1 MVSVP
6 KDGNCQP
13 NSLLASLPAS
23 SFWHQRF
30 TTHADVRQAVA
41 EFVNNLQTMAAR
53 HRAKEADRKTGVAAA
68 VRQRKQKAASTE
80 LLQPALDPGVAQEA
94 QSEEKVTRRDAA
106 SAEEES
112 FVRQHSNGYQVRTK
126 AHS

>member
-1 MVSVP
+1 METASQTL
-6 KDGNCQP
+6 C
-13 NSLLASLPAS
+13 LLLFPPA
-23 SFWHQRF
+23 HQRF

-94 QSEEKVTRRDAA
+94 QREEKVTQRDAA
-106 SAEEES
+106 AAEEGS
-112 FVRQHSNGYQVRTK
+112 FVRTVTDTRSGRKRTVRVSSSK
-126 AHS
+126 FM

>member
-1 MVSVP
+1 METASQTL
-6 KDGNCQP
+6 C
-13 NSLLASLPAS
+13 LLLFPPA
-23 SFWHQRF
+23 HQRF

-94 QSEEKVTRRDAA
+94 QREEKVTQRDAA
-106 SAEEES
+106 AAEEG
-112 FVRQHSNGYQVRTK
+112 VRQNSN
-126 AHS
+126 

>member
-1 MVSVP
+1 METASQTL
-6 KDGNCQP
+6 C
-13 NSLLASLPAS
+13 LLLFPPA
-23 SFWHQRF
+23 HQRF

-53 HRAKEADRKTGVAAA
+53 YRAKEADRKTGVAAT

-94 QSEEKVTRRDAA
+94 QLREEKVTQRDAA
-106 SAEEES
+106 AAEEGS
-112 FVRQHSNGYQVRTK
+112 FVRTVTDTRSGRKRTVRVSSSK
-126 AHS
+126 FSM

>member
-1 MVSVP
+1 METASQTL
-6 KDGNCQP
+6 C
-13 NSLLASLPAS
+13 LLLFPPA
-23 SFWHQRF
+23 HQRF

-53 HRAKEADRKTGVAAA
+53 YRAKEADRKTGVAAT

-94 QSEEKVTRRDAA
+94 LSQLREEKVTQRDAA
-106 SAEEES
+106 AAEEGS
-112 FVRQHSNGYQVRTK
+112 FVRTVTDTRSGK
-126 AHS
+126 AQS

>member
-1 MVSVP
+1 
-6 KDGNCQP
+6 
-13 NSLLASLPAS
+13 
-23 SFWHQRF
+23 
-30 TTHADVRQAVA
+30 
-41 EFVNNLQTMAAR
+41 MAAR

-94 QSEEKVTRRDAA
+94 QREEKVTRRDAA
-106 SAEEES
+106 AAEEGS
-112 FVRQHSNGYQVRTK
+112 IVSIVTDITQVRTK